1 MRLIDADELISY
13 LNSVAGCFDST
24 REVED
29 NTIEAIEIAPTVN
42 AVLVVRCKDCKWTKN
57 MGKTGLY
64 CVHPDVRNLYCLPEE
79 FCDRGERN
87 VKDDS
92 N

>member
-29 NTIEAIEIAPTVN
+29 NTIEAIEIAPTVD
-42 AVLVVRCKDCKWTKN
+42 AVPVVRCKDCSFRYTK
-57 MGKTGLY
+57 MCFSKHETGDMDFCSCGQEKEIGK
-64 CVHPDVRNLYCLPEE
+64 
-79 FCDRGERN
+79 
-87 VKDDS
+87 
-92 N
+92 